1 MPYLDAQAQEITTD
15 NLLAGIADTFLQLRF
30 ATLAAELPFQSSEFS
45 SDNWII
51 ESARPSGSSAQNP
64 YSDNVASGTGG
75 RHKVTE
81 VETGM
86 LSRDADTPIKDI
98 NSASNPNA
106 AKATYRGSA
115 ARRLAFDFE
124 EEMVNGMGL
133 EPHLHGMEY
142 YLTRYGGFARV
153 DATYNQI
160 DNSWP
165 RFETQKIFWNDNAA
179 SSDTDYR
186 FPLDPTD
193 SSMSKRPLS
202 LEALD
207 KLLKRNGGRSPDVI
221 VTTENTFD
229 WLKQLYRL
237 ESGGDRMEVFESNT
251 FNQKVIDYEGT
262 PIIRLDHS
270 LQGVDS
276 VGVGSTKS
284 MDPSDNTGV
293 TVSSGSGTVELTVND
308 PGSASDTRFQGFNDL
323 DVGRTIE
330 LDPDGSGNG
339 PETATIVDV
348 KDRHTVDINKNP
360 QGTGT
365 VSAHTDEDAT
375 VKETEA
381 MYGLRLD
388 MANGFSA
395 RYNQIRQGAVN
406 AGAST
411 PEGGPQSIVG
421 FRALDKGEV
430 ESGRKE
436 RDSFDWMGTFHSRSV
451 YGVSRLSHYAP
462 PATP

>member
-45 SDNWII
+45 NDTWTV
-51 ESARPSGSSAQNP
+51 ESSRPSGDSAQNP

-75 RHKVTE
+75 RHQVKE

-106 AKATYRGSA
+106 AKATYRDSS

-133 EPHLHGMEY
+133 APHLHGMEY
-142 YLTRYGGFARV
+142 YLTRYGGFAQP

-160 DNSWP
+160 NNSWP
-165 RFETQKIFWNDNAA
+165 RFETQKIFWCDSDA
-179 SSDTDYR
+179 SSSTDYR

-193 SSMSKRPLS
+193 SAHSKHPLS
-202 LEALD
+202 LEMLD
-207 KLLKRNGGRSPDVI
+207 KLLKRNGGRSPDVLA
-221 VTTENTFD
+221 TTEQTFD
-229 WLKQLYRL
+229 WIKQLYRL
-237 ESGGDRMEVFESNT
+237 SAGGDRMEVFMSNT

-284 MDPSDNTGV
+284 MDPSNNTGV
-293 TVSSGSGTVELTVND
+293 TVSSGSSTQELTVND
-308 PGSASDTRFQGFNDL
+308 PGSDADNRFQGFSDL

-330 LDPDGSGNG
+330 LDPDGSSNG
-339 PETATIVDV
+339 PEEATIVAV
-348 KDRHTVDINKNP
+348 KDRHTADINLIG
-360 QGTGT
+360 GTL
-365 VSAHTDEDAT
+365 SAHTSEDAI

-381 MYGLRLD
+381 IYGLKLD
-388 MANGFSA
+388 MSNGFSA
-395 RYNQIRQGAVN
+395 RYNQIREGAVGERRS
-406 AGAST
+406 APDS
-411 PEGGPQSIVG
+411 EGPQSIVG

-436 RDSFDWMGTFHSRSV
+436 RDSFDWMGTFHCRGV
-451 YGVSRLSHYAP
+451 YGVSRASHYAA